1 MRNEEEREAPSAGET
16 RRSASQPSPAGRRNL
31 SGDREKEARLNAQR
45 NELAARE
52 AAEKRRAEQVRDC
65 GIRNILR

>member
-1 MRNEEEREAPSAGET
+1 MRNGEEREATSAGET
-16 RRSASQPSPAGRRNL
+16 QRSSPQPSPAGRRNL

-52 AAEKRRAEQVRDC
+52 AAEKRRAQ
-65 GIRNILR
+65 